1 MSVITFSNVFQ
12 VPTINQENGIAGS
25 EPSETLKEFR
35 SDKVLRPNK
44 KQQGKVRDLVPK
56 RFHLIIHVND
66 TQTNMLNDFAGLLWT
81 EFSM

>member
-1 MSVITFSNVFQ
+1 MFVITFSNVFQ

-44 KQQGKVRDLVPK
+44 KQQGKVRLSTKKIPPYYPC
-56 RFHLIIHVND
+56 
-66 TQTNMLNDFAGLLWT
+66 
-81 EFSM
+81 E